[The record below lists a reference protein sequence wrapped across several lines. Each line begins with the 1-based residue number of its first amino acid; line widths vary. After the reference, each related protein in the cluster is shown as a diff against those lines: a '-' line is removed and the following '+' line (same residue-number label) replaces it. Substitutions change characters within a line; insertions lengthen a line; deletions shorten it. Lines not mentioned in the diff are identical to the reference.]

1 MWLLEDWTSPKSTG
15 SSSTTRQMVGSP
27 HPDVKEYIHRV
38 GRTCRGAGST
48 GKALLFLLPSELHY
62 LKYLREAR
70 VLLNEYEFPQE
81 KIADIQEQ
89 FEKLVAKNY
98 FLHRCSR
105 EAYASY
111 LHAYSS
117 HSLKDVFD
125 VNCLD
130 LQKLAVSFGL
140 HAPPRV
146 NLSSLRLTET
156 SSSAPTRSGRTRSE
170 T

>member
-1 MWLLEDWTSPKSTG
+1 M
-15 SSSTTRQMVGSP
+15 
-27 HPDVKEYIHRV
+27 KEYIHRV
-38 GRTCRGAGST
+38 GRTCRGAGAT
-48 GKALLFLLPSELHY
+48 GKALMFLMNSELSY

-105 EAYASY
+105 EAYSSY

-125 VNCLD
+125 VSALD
-130 LQKLAVSFGL
+130 LQKVAVSFGL

-146 NLSSLRLTET
+146 NLSRRYLLDVKLSGNSLRKNKVRDMQT
-156 SSSAPTRSGRTRSE
+156 SAGNKRFVPGVLAKRDGRQFTR
-170 T
+170 